1 MHFLNPSFKSDLFQ
15 QNIFAV
21 KTKVK
26 YTDSQLCLAQLL
38 LAGVNLGYM
47 TILLAYG
54 GVGKTCLAQFLIGQN
69 LKWSI
74 LIVLEVEFN
83 KSCPTLD
90 ICYS

>member
-47 TILLAYG
+47 TILLVCIWRG
-54 GVGKTCLAQFLIGQN
+54 GQDLLGSVSD
-69 LKWSI
+69 WS
-74 LIVLEVEFN
+74 
-83 KSCPTLD
+83 KS
-90 ICYS
+90 

>member
-54 GVGKTCLAQFLIGQN
+54 GVGTMIIHTG
-69 LKWSI
+69 
-74 LIVLEVEFN
+74 
-83 KSCPTLD
+83 
-90 ICYS
+90 